1 MKFNFNN
8 YIIFAVNKVF
18 YNNYLV
24 VFFFLKNKMYL
35 FNCFFLNMQLIT
47 QKKLLLKHE
56 ETYHFH
62 KYN

>member
-1 MKFNFNN
+1 
-8 YIIFAVNKVF
+8 
-18 YNNYLV
+18 
-24 VFFFLKNKMYL
+24 MYL